1 MSEIYEQA
9 KKLQIDIDAEGY
21 TVILLTLQSRGTAE
35 YSQTLAE
42 RLEELMAYLLRYGEY
57 LLFRCNLMTY
67 CVIVKGSAARLDEA
81 VRRCLE
87 TSSVA
92 AAG

>member
-1 MSEIYEQA
+1 
-9 KKLQIDIDAEGY
+9 
-21 TVILLTLQSRGTAE
+21 
-35 YSQTLAE
+35 
-42 RLEELMAYLLRYGEY
+42 MAYLLRYGEY

-67 CVIVKGSAARLDEA
+67 CVIVRAAPPGWMRLCA
-81 VRRCLE
+81 GVWK